1 MLRPLITRASK
12 PVFLSSVAIKLEDK
26 ESPMKPV
33 SGDFARTA
41 NLLEVVIRLPANGL
55 VTNIKGFSELNGSM
69 PGGQFLYSKYVPNP
83 MPPKKAVNTAWSN
96 GTCFDDSVVRSI
108 NRYFLWYPIA
118 CSLSSG
124 LTREEENTIA
134 RFENYSPVI

>member
-1 MLRPLITRASK
+1 M
-12 PVFLSSVAIKLEDK
+12 KLDDK
-26 ESPMKPV
+26 ESPIKPV

-55 VTNIKGFSELNGSM
+55 VTKIKGFSGLNGSM

-83 MPPKKAVNTAWSN
+83 MPPTKADKTPWSN
-96 GTCFDDSVVRSI
+96 GTCFDDSAVRSI

-118 CSLSSG
+118 CSLSSS
-124 LTREEENTIA
+124 LTRKQEYTIT
-134 RFENYSPVI
+134 RFENHSPVI